1 MGLAAD
7 ALRNETGAPAMETWP
22 AQRRDERLCS
32 SRMKTLVIV
41 YHSMTGGTRQM
52 AHAAAAGAGAERAA
66 VQTRVLRSTDA
77 GPQDVLS
84 ADA

>member
-1 MGLAAD
+1 
-7 ALRNETGAPAMETWP
+7 
-22 AQRRDERLCS
+22 
-32 SRMKTLVIV
+32 MKTLVIV

-66 VQTRVLRSTDA
+66 VQTRVLRATDA

-84 ADA
+84 ADAYIFATPENSRRCLA